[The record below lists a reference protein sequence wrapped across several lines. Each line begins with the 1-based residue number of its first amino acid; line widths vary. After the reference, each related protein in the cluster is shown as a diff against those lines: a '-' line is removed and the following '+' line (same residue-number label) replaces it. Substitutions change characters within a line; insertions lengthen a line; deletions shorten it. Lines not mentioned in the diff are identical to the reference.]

1 MLILILELTDLN
13 KKCTEKLCLDFITL
27 DLWNS
32 EKSKN
37 IYDDKTRLELL
48 CRNVFQRKSFQKQQI
63 CRCGWLNIELTSLY
77 IWVNWKKNHSA
88 RKQRLQKYRANAGYK
103 HSLKFG
109 VLFFNTHPRDVLAQ
123 FHFNTYTKPRIS
135 TRSSLAK
142 FAFSR
147 PMKFAACIKSFCLV
161 KTWAK
166 GRSLLSKTVQKNT
179 TNRKS
184 NIHYNCA
191 NIKHSINWISSTR

>member
-103 HSLKFG
+103 HSLKLVFFSSIHILGMFWHNSILTPTQSLEYPPG
-109 VLFFNTHPRDVLAQ
+109 VHLQN
-123 FHFNTYTKPRIS
+123 
-135 TRSSLAK
+135 
-142 FAFSR
+142 
-147 PMKFAACIKSFCLV
+147 
-161 KTWAK
+161 
-166 GRSLLSKTVQKNT
+166 SLLVGLWNSPHV
-179 TNRKS
+179 
-184 NIHYNCA
+184 
-191 NIKHSINWISSTR
+191 